1 MKRPSRRKTAG
12 ALDLNY
18 FAVVGAAVEDDFF
31 LWLLCLWLL
40 LLLVLLP
47 LVVDGAEEAAGVSP
61 AFGASAA
68 MAAAAIPKDNKAEV
82 IKVPVLFMGSPAVV
96 FTCEPKNTPD
106 R

>member
-1 MKRPSRRKTAG
+1 
-12 ALDLNY
+12 
-18 FAVVGAAVEDDFF
+18 

-40 LLLVLLP
+40 LLLLLP
-47 LVVDGAEEAAGVSP
+47 LVVDGAEEEAAGVSP

-96 FTCEPKNTPD
+96 LTSEPKNTPD
-106 R
+106 RRESSEMKIISQNRAATPGALARSALGA